1 MPSTDDLRTSIRA
14 QLDELDAEIPT
25 LRAALQALDG
35 RPPAHAAPASTRR
48 RRRRA
53 RKDPP
58 AQPTRLAPTGKLLKI
73 LSDHHD
79 GLSASALAKEANAE
93 LEQVNTLLREMEG
106 ESRVKRTGQRRG
118 TRWHVA
124 G

>member
-1 MPSTDDLRTSIRA
+1 MRA
-14 QLDELDAEIPT
+14 QLDELDAEIPK

-53 RKDPP
+53 RKKPP
-58 AQPTRLAPTGKLLKI
+58 AQPTQVAPAGKLLKI
-73 LSDHHD
+73 LGDHHD
-79 GLSASALAKEANAE
+79 GLSASALVKEVNAD

-106 ESRVKRTGQRRG
+106 ESRVKRTGMRRG
-118 TRWHVA
+118 TRWHA
-124 G
+124 A